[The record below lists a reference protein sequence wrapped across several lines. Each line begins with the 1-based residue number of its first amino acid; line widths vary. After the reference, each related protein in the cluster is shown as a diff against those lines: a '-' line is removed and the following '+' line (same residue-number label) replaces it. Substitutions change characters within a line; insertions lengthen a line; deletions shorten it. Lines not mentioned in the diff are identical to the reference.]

1 MYRGGVL
8 DSGVVRYSVCRSKKK
23 WGDDENEEE
32 EGKHEDFLFV
42 QSIIIDTTVYYI
54 VLLKRLN
61 NNNLSRGVPASWIFQ
76 QWHRPVPAR
85 FQRVVLRRV
94 SLSRVELR
102 RIERLD
108 VPVSQNLVPFFAR
121 RRRG

>member
-1 MYRGGVL
+1 M
-8 DSGVVRYSVCRSKKK
+8 VVP
-23 WGDDENEEE
+23 
-32 EGKHEDFLFV
+32 
-42 QSIIIDTTVYYI
+42 
-54 VLLKRLN
+54 LLKRLST
-61 NNNLSRGVPASWIFQ
+61 NNLSRGVPASWIFQ

-102 RIERLD
+102 RIERRD
-108 VPVSQNLVPFFAR
+108 VAVSQNLVPLCAR